1 MRSDYEMGSI
11 DGGQLERVGSEIPSE
26 EFYRTPCNSTTASS
40 RCSGRISPAQAL
52 PGIRNNS
59 VGSSPRSDLH
69 LIRRRRQESVAER
82 GHTFRNHSRF
92 SNNTTDSSFVLATP
106 QEIGLPSLSSE
117 ELNTWMWYPDQSP
130 AASLPS
136 DRADLGTSS
145 PTARHGSLAL
155 DVARDPSALFLPI
168 GDDEDAFREDEESEA
183 YGVPS
188 LYTLTASPR
197 FRLNPKPSSNRS
209 PF

>member
-40 RCSGRISPAQAL
+40 RCSGRISPAQSL

-117 ELNTWMWYPDQSP
+117 ELNTWMWYHDQS
-130 AASLPS
+130 
-136 DRADLGTSS
+136 
-145 PTARHGSLAL
+145 
-155 DVARDPSALFLPI
+155 VARRESPI
-168 GDDEDAFREDEESEA
+168 GPGRFGHEQPYSETRFF
-183 YGVPS
+183 GFGRC
-188 LYTLTASPR
+188 PR
-197 FRLNPKPSSNRS
+197 SFRLIFTHWGR
-209 PF
+209 